1 MDYNILSWIS
11 EVFGNNKFVA
21 VFAKIL
27 SFIGDKWGILTIV
40 GLLLCFKK
48 TRKVGFYVMVAG
60 GLTWII
66 NDLGIK
72 LIVKRDRP
80 FVTYP
85 ELENMCKLAGE
96 ALPDGYSFASGHS
109 ATAMAIAVAIMFFS
123 RKWGSLAVVLAF
135 LIGLSRIVLCVHFP
149 TDVIAGFLIGAV
161 LAVGFHYLTNL
172 GFKVINSIRRNK
184 DEKNSVSDKKSEQS
198 EGV

>member
-1 MDYNILSWIS
+1 MDYEILSWIS

-21 VFAKIL
+21 VLARIL
-27 SFIGDKWGILTIV
+27 SFIGDKWGVLTIV
-40 GLLLCFKK
+40 ALLLCFKK
-48 TRKVGFYVMVAG
+48 TRKIGFYVMVAG

-66 NDLGIK
+66 NDLGVK

-85 ELENMCKLAGE
+85 ELENMCLLAGE
-96 ALPDGYSFASGHS
+96 SFPDGYSFASGHS
-109 ATAMAIAVAIMFFS
+109 ATAMAIAIAIMFFS
-123 RKWGSLAVVLAF
+123 RKWGSVAVFVAF
-135 LIGLSRIVLCVHFP
+135 LIGLSRLILCVHFP
-149 TDVIAGFLIGAV
+149 TDVFAGFLIGVV
-161 LAVGFHYLTNL
+161 LSVGLHYLTNL

-184 DEKNSVSDKKSEQS
+184 NEKNSVSDKKSKQS

>member
-1 MDYNILSWIS
+1 MDYNVLSWIS
-11 EVFGNNKFVA
+11 ETFGNNKFVA
-21 VFAKIL
+21 VVAKIL

-48 TRKVGFYVMVAG
+48 TRKIGFYVMVAG
-60 GLTWII
+60 GLTWVI
-66 NDLGIK
+66 NDLIIK

-96 ALPDGYSFASGHS
+96 SLPDGYSFASGHS
-109 ATAMAIAVAIMFFS
+109 ATAMAVAVAIMFFS
-123 RKWGSLAVVLAF
+123 KKWGSVAAAVAF
-135 LIGLSRIVLCVHFP
+135 LIGLSRLILCVHFP
-149 TDVIAGFLIGAV
+149 TDVIAGFL
-161 LAVGFHYLTNL
+161 VGIVCSIALHYLTNL
-172 GFKVINSIRRNK
+172 GFKIINSIRRNK
-184 DEKNSVSDKKSEQS
+184 NEKNSVSDEKSKQS